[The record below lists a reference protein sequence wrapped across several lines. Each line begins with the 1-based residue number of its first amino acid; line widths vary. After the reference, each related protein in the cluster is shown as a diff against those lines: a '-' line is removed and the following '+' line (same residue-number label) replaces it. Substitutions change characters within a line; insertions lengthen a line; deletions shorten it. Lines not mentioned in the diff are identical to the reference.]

1 MTPDPIRILRLITRL
16 NAGGPARHVVWLS
29 AGLRDK
35 GYETRL
41 VSGDLAPG
49 ESDLSSFAAEQ
60 GVAVDRICGLSREI
74 DVRGDLRV
82 IPGLVRLIRSFNPH
96 IVHTHTAKAGF
107 VGRLAARLV
116 NAGRPPGSRLRVVHT
131 FHGNVLSGYFHP
143 AKEGAFRLLER
154 GLAWGATDAIV
165 VLSPQQ
171 REELVARFRVA
182 PAEKTFVVPLALDLS
197 PYAQLPA
204 RGRFRHEMGFAD
216 DAFVVGI
223 VGRLAPIKS
232 HEMFL
237 RAAAK
242 TLGAVPKARFVVIG
256 DGEGAPGLRALAESL
271 GLADAVRFTGL
282 RTDLAQIYAD
292 LDVVALTSRNEG
304 TPLSLIEAM
313 ACGCPVVATDVGG
326 VADILMR
333 EWTGPVAARTFF
345 DSPSPRGLLVPSGDA
360 RAFANALER
369 LAGDR
374 EPARA
379 LGGAGRTYAF
389 SGHALP
395 RLIDDMDELYRR
407 LLGSVTAPEALR
419 QRTETS

>member
-1 MTPDPIRILRLITRL
+1 MARGPLRILDLITRL

-29 AGLRDK
+29 AGLRER

-41 VSGDLAPG
+41 VSGDLAVG
-49 ESDLSSFAAEQ
+49 ESDLSSFAADQ
-60 GVAVDRICGLSREI
+60 GVAVDRISGLSREI
-74 DVRGDLRV
+74 DIWRDLRA
-82 IPGLVRLIRSFNPH
+82 IPVLAKLIRSYDPH
-96 IVHTHTAKAGF
+96 IVGTHTAKAGL
-107 VGRLAARLV
+107 VGRLAVQLA
-116 NAGRPPGSRLRVVHT
+116 NAGRRPGSRIRVVHT
-131 FHGNVLSGYFHP
+131 FHGNILSGYFHP

-154 GLAWGATDAIV
+154 GLTRWATDAVI

-171 REELVARFRVA
+171 REEIVVRFRVA
-182 PAEKTFVVPLALDLS
+182 PAERTFVVPLGIDLS
-197 PYAQLPA
+197 LYAKLPA
-204 RGRFRHEMGFAD
+204 RGRFRREMGFAD

-223 VGRLAPIKS
+223 VGRLAPIKN

-237 RAAAK
+237 RAAGE
-242 TLGAVPKARFVVIG
+242 TVRAVPNARFVVIG
-256 DGEGAPGLRALAESL
+256 DGESARDLRALAANL
-271 GLADAVRFTGL
+271 GLGAAFRFAGL

-313 ACGCPVVATDVGG
+313 ASGCPIVATDVGG

-360 RAFANALER
+360 SAFASALER
-369 LAGDR
+369 LARDR
-374 EPARA
+374 ELARA
-379 LGGAGRTYAF
+379 LGAAGRTYAF

-407 LLGSVTAPEALR
+407 LLGSVTAPEAPR

>member
-29 AGLRDK
+29 AGLRGK

-60 GVAVDRICGLSREI
+60 GVVLDRISGLSREI

-82 IPGLVRLIRSFNPH
+82 IPVLVSLIRSFNPH

-107 VGRLAARLV
+107 VGRLAARLANV
-116 NAGRPPGSRLRVVHT
+116 GRPPGSHIRVVHT

-143 AKEGAFRLLER
+143 VKEGAFRLLER
-154 GLAWGATDAIV
+154 GLARRATDAVV

-171 REELVARFRVA
+171 REELVERFRVA

-197 PYAQLPA
+197 PYTQLPE
-204 RGRFRHEMGFAD
+204 RGRFRREMGFAD

-223 VGRLAPIKS
+223 VGRLAPIKN

-237 RAAAK
+237 RAAGK
-242 TLGAVPKARFVVIG
+242 TLRAVPDARFVVIG
-256 DGEGAPGLRALAESL
+256 DGESAPRLRALAESL
-271 GLADAVRFTGL
+271 GLAKAVRFAGL
-282 RTDLAQIYAD
+282 RTDLAQVYAD
-292 LDVVALTSRNEG
+292 LDAVALTSQNEG

-326 VADILMR
+326 VADVLTR
-333 EWTGPVAARTFF
+333 EWTGDIAARRFAT
-345 DSPSPRGLLVPSGDA
+345 SSAPRGLLVPSGDEDGFA
-360 RAFANALER
+360 RALER

-374 EPARA
+374 S
-379 LGGAGRTYAF
+379 LGRSLGNAGRVYAF
-389 SGHALP
+389 TGHALP
-395 RLIDDMDELYRR
+395 RLFDDLDSLYRH
-407 LLGSVTAPEALR
+407 LLAT
-419 QRTETS
+419 

>member
-1 MTPDPIRILRLITRL
+1 MAPDPIRILRLITRL

-29 AGLRDK
+29 AGLRER

-49 ESDLSSFAAEQ
+49 ESDLSSFAAER
-60 GVAVDRICGLSREI
+60 GVALERICGLSREI

-82 IPGLVRLIRSFNPH
+82 IPALVSLIRSFNPH
-96 IVHTHTAKAGF
+96 IVHTHTAKAGL

-116 NAGRPPGSRLRVVHT
+116 NAGRPPGSRMRVVHT

-154 GLAWGATDAIV
+154 GLARGATDAVV

-197 PYAQLPA
+197 PYTQLPQ
-204 RGRFRHEMGFAD
+204 RGGFRRELGFAD

-223 VGRLAPIKS
+223 VGRLAPIKN

-237 RAAAK
+237 RAAGK
-242 TLGAVPKARFVVIG
+242 TLHAVPNARFVVIG
-256 DGEGAPGLRALAESL
+256 DGESAPRLHALAESL
-271 GLADAVRFTGL
+271 GLAKAVRFAGL

-292 LDVVALTSRNEG
+292 LDAVALTSRNEG

-313 ACGCPVVATDVGG
+313 ASGCPIVATDVGG
-326 VADILMR
+326 VADVLTR
-333 EWTGPVAARTFF
+333 EWTGPVATRHFF
-345 DSPSPRGLLVPSGDA
+345 DSPAPRGLLVPGGDEDGFA
-360 RAFANALER
+360 RTLER
-369 LAGDR
+369 LARD
-374 EPARA
+374 RA
-379 LGGAGRTYAF
+379 LGRALGDAGRAYTF

-395 RLIDDMDELYRR
+395 RLIDDLDALYRR
-407 LLGSVTAPEALR
+407 LLAFDS
-419 QRTETS
+419 S

>member
-1 MTPDPIRILRLITRL
+1 MASGPLRILDLITRL

-29 AGLRDK
+29 AGLRER

-74 DVRGDLRV
+74 DVRSDLRV
-82 IPGLVRLIRSFNPH
+82 IPALVRLIRSFNPH
-96 IVHTHTAKAGF
+96 ILHTHTAKAGF
-107 VGRLAARLV
+107 VGRLAAKLV
-116 NAGRPPGSRLRVVHT
+116 NARRPPGSRISVVHT

-154 GLAWGATDAIV
+154 SLARGATDAVV

-197 PYAQLPA
+197 SYTQLPE
-204 RGRFRHEMGFAD
+204 RGAFRRELGFAD

-223 VGRLAPIKS
+223 VGRLAPIKN

-237 RAAAK
+237 RAAGK
-242 TLGAVPKARFVVIG
+242 TLRAVPNARFVVIG
-256 DGEGAPGLRALAESL
+256 DGESAPRLRALAESL
-271 GLADAVRFTGL
+271 GLTKAVRFAGL

-292 LDVVALTSRNEG
+292 LDAVALTSRNEG

-313 ACGCPVVATDVGG
+313 ASACPIVATDVGG

-345 DSPSPRGLLVPSGDA
+345 ASPSPRGLLVPSGDA
-360 RAFANALER
+360 SAFAGALER

-374 EPARA
+374 T
-379 LGGAGRTYAF
+379 LGRTLGAAGRAYAF

-395 RLIDDMDELYRR
+395 RLIDDIDVLYRR
-407 LLGSVTAPEALR
+407 LLAPR
-419 QRTETS
+419 SS